1 MIGWIIGN
9 KAMNWGFIGWIELA
23 GKADGVSVELYGMR
37 RRTTMMYR

>member
-1 MIGWIIGN
+1 
-9 KAMNWGFIGWIELA
+9 MNWGFTGWIELA